1 MGVHPDL
8 LALREREGRHALP
21 AALFTTSTRDD
32 RVGPVHARK
41 MHAKLLAQGHDSSFY
56 ENMEGGHSAA
66 ADNKASAFMDALGY
80 AYLWHHIGRPT

>member
-1 MGVHPDL
+1 M
-8 LALREREGRHALP
+8 
-21 AALFTTSTRDD
+21 
-32 RVGPVHARK
+32 GPVHARK